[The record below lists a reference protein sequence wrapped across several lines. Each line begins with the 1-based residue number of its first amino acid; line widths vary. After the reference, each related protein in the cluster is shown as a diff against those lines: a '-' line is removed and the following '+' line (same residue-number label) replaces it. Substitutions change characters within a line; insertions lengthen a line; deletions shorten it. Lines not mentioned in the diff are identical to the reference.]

1 MRKGSLPGAAGN
13 PAIAPPTAMRRGC
26 LLAGAD
32 CHFLFY
38 YGWCVS
44 SRLYIRKAH
53 LRYLQVEE
61 IWEVG
66 LYQRVRVP

>member
-1 MRKGSLPGAAGN
+1 MRKGSLPGAAGT
-13 PAIAPPTAMRRGC
+13 PCHCPS
-26 LLAGAD
+26 D
-32 CHFLFY
+32 CHETRMSAGWGRLPFFF

-66 LYQRVRVP
+66 LYQRIRVP